1 MKLHISTFMSLKG
14 GIEMLKEMIC
24 YRVEVRLKVISVEQ
38 EDEENYFEYEENIS
52 WSDGAIIITNHKFS
66 GFLTNDYIWG
76 EIKANKIYLHIFDD
90 NYQYLEFETS
100 KDNYFIDF
108 PNSYEM
114 YCVLE
119 GLEYWICNIEFKKI
133 EKDSFEISKIGN
145 EIERVKKRLKIM
157 NDN

>member
-1 MKLHISTFMSLKG
+1 
-14 GIEMLKEMIC
+14 MLKEMIC

-76 EIKANKIYLHIFDD
+76 EIKANKINLHIFDD

-100 KDNYFIDF
+100 EDNDLIDF
-108 PNSYEM
+108 SNNYEM
-114 YCVLE
+114 NCVLE
-119 GLEYWICNIEFKKI
+119 GLEYWICNIQFKKMEI
-133 EKDSFEISKIGN
+133 DPCEISNIGN
-145 EIERVKKRLKIM
+145 EIERVKKRLKIL

>member
-24 YRVEVRLKVISVEQ
+24 YRVEVRLKVISVEE

-76 EIKANKIYLHIFDD
+76 EIKANKINLHIFDD

-100 KDNYFIDF
+100 EDNDLIDF
-108 PNSYEM
+108 SNNYEM
-114 YCVLE
+114 NCVLE
-119 GLEYWICNIEFKKI
+119 GLEYWICNIQFKKMEI
-133 EKDSFEISKIGN
+133 DPCEISNIGN
-145 EIERVKKRLKIM
+145 EIERVKKRFKIL

>member
-1 MKLHISTFMSLKG
+1 MSLKG

-24 YRVEVRLKVISVEQ
+24 YRVEVRLKVISVEE

-52 WSDGAIIITNHKFS
+52 WSDGAIIIKDDKFI

-76 EIKANKIYLHIFDD
+76 KIKANKINLHIFDD

-100 KDNYFIDF
+100 EDNDFIDF
-108 PNSYEM
+108 SNSYEM
-114 YCVLE
+114 NCVLK
-119 GLEYWICNIEFKKI
+119 GLEYWICNIQFKKMEI
-133 EKDSFEISKIGN
+133 DPCEISNIGN
-145 EIERVKKRLKIM
+145 EIERVKKRLKIL

>member
-1 MKLHISTFMSLKG
+1 
-14 GIEMLKEMIC
+14 MLKEMIC
-24 YRVEVRLKVISVEQ
+24 YRVEVRLKVISVEE

-76 EIKANKIYLHIFDD
+76 EIKANKINLHIFDD

-100 KDNYFIDF
+100 EDNDLIDF
-108 PNSYEM
+108 SNNYEM
-114 YCVLE
+114 NCVLE
-119 GLEYWICNIEFKKI
+119 GLEYWICNIQFKKMEI
-133 EKDSFEISKIGN
+133 DPCEISNIGN
-145 EIERVKKRLKIM
+145 EIERVKKRFKIL

>member
-1 MKLHISTFMSLKG
+1 
-14 GIEMLKEMIC
+14 MLKEMIC
-24 YRVEVRLKVISVEQ
+24 YRVEVRLKVISVEE

-52 WSDGAIIITNHKFS
+52 WSDGAIIIKDDKFI

-76 EIKANKIYLHIFDD
+76 KIKANKINLHIFDD

-100 KDNYFIDF
+100 EDNDFIDF

-114 YCVLE
+114 NCVLE
-119 GLEYWICNIEFKKI
+119 GLEYWTCNIQFKKM
-133 EKDSFEISKIGN
+133 ERDSLEISNIGN
-145 EIERVKKRLKIM
+145 EIERVKKRLKIL

>member
-1 MKLHISTFMSLKG
+1 
-14 GIEMLKEMIC
+14 MLKEMIC

-76 EIKANKIYLHIFDD
+76 EIKANKINLHIFDD

-100 KDNYFIDF
+100 EDNDLIDF
-108 PNSYEM
+108 SNNYEM
-114 YCVLE
+114 NCVLE
-119 GLEYWICNIEFKKI
+119 GLEYWICNIQFKKMEI
-133 EKDSFEISKIGN
+133 DPCEISNIGN
-145 EIERVKKRLKIM
+145 EIERVKKRFKIL

>member
-1 MKLHISTFMSLKG
+1 
-14 GIEMLKEMIC
+14 MLNEKIY

-100 KDNYFIDF
+100 KDNDFIDF

-114 YCVLE
+114 NGVLE
-119 GLEYWICNIEFKKI
+119 GLEYWICNIEFKKM
-133 EKDSFEISKIGN
+133 ERDPFEISKIGN
-145 EIERVKKRLKIM
+145 EIDRVKKRLKI
-157 NDN
+157 NE